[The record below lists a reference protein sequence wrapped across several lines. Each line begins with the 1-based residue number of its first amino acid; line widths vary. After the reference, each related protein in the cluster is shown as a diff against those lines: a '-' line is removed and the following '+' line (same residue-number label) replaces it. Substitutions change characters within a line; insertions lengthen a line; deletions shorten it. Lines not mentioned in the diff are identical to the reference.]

1 MQDFSDDLRRLRSRL
16 DEAQSYLRVEVLRGR
31 RPQLEAES
39 SRPDLWEQPERAR
52 AVTSELASI
61 SEDLTMFDRLAAD
74 ISDAETLNQLAVEE
88 GADSE
93 EAEIARLVGDIE
105 ARFDELELR
114 SLFTG
119 EFDERDAVCQIKS
132 GEGGTDSQD
141 WAEMLLR
148 MYRRW
153 AERRGFELEVT
164 ALSEGTE
171 AGYSSVD
178 FLLRGRCAYG
188 WMRSEHGVHRL
199 VRISPFNNEGKRQ
212 TAFTAVDVAP
222 FFEEVSAEVVIDE
235 KDLRI
240 DTYRSSGA
248 GGQHVNVTDSAVRI
262 THLLTG
268 IVTSCQNE
276 RSQHQNKERAMQML
290 AAKLLNLE
298 RKRRSDEIAGD
309 QGRAAQGGLRQ
320 PDPQLRDAALPD
332 GEGPAHPA
340 RDPQR
345 RSRPGRG
352 PRSVHG
358 VLAPLEPGL
367 GCRGRARGGWY
378 CRRAG
383 PGGRRCVRVIRRSHM
398 TEGCS

>member
-1 MQDFSDDLRRLRSRL
+1 MQDFSDDLRRLRGRL
-16 DEAQSYLRVEVLRGR
+16 EEAEAYLRVEALRAR
-31 RPQLEAES
+31 RPLLEAES
-39 SRPDLWEQPERAR
+39 ARPDLWEVPERAR

-61 SEDLTMFDRLAAD
+61 NEDLTMFERLAAD
-74 ISDAETLNQLAVEE
+74 ISDVETLNQLALEE
-88 GADSE
+88 GDDSE
-93 EAEIARLVGDIE
+93 EAEIAGLVAAISD
-105 ARFDELELR
+105 RFDELEVR

-153 AERRGFELEVT
+153 AERRGFDLEVT

-178 FLLRGRCAYG
+178 FLVRGRGAYG

-222 FFEEVSAEVVIDE
+222 FFEDVADEVVIDE
-235 KDLRI
+235 KDLRV

-262 THLLTG
+262 THMPTG

-298 RKRRSDEIAGD
+298 RKRRSDEIAGIKGEQRKVGFGSQIRSYVMQPYQMVRD
-309 QGRAAQGGLRQ
+309 QRTRYETPNVDAVLGGDLDPFMESWLRWSRASG
-320 PDPQLRDAALPD
+320 AAEPA
-332 GEGPAHPA
+332 EGAGTVA
-340 RDPQR
+340 E
-345 RSRPGRG
+345 RG
-352 PRSVHG
+352 PVAGG
-358 VLAPLEPGL
+358 VSE
-367 GCRGRARGGWY
+367 
-378 CRRAG
+378 
-383 PGGRRCVRVIRRSHM
+383 
-398 TEGCS
+398 

>member
-1 MQDFSDDLRRLRSRL
+1 MQDFGDELRRLRDRHRQA
-16 DEAQSYLRVEVLRGR
+16 EAYLRVDALRAR
-31 RPQLEAES
+31 LPQLEAES
-39 SRPDLWEQPERAR
+39 SRPDLWDQPERAR
-52 AVTSELASI
+52 AVTSELAVVTD
-61 SEDLTMFDRLAAD
+61 DLALFDRLDAD
-74 ISDAETLNQLAVEE
+74 ISDAETLTQLAVEE
-88 GADSE
+88 GDASE
-93 EAEIARLVGDIE
+93 EGEIARLVAAIAE
-105 ARFDELELR
+105 RFDDLELR

-153 AERRGFELEVT
+153 AERRGFEMEVT
-164 ALSEGTE
+164 ALSEGAE

-178 FLLRGRCAYG
+178 FLLKGRRAYG

-222 FFEEVSAEVVIDE
+222 FFAEVSEQVDIEE
-235 KDLRI
+235 KDLRV

-262 THLLTG
+262 THLPTG

-298 RKRRSDEIAGD
+298 RKRLADEIAGIKGEQQKVGFGSQIRSYVMQPYQMVKD
-309 QGRAAQGGLRQ
+309 QRTRHETPNIDAVLGGDLDPFMESWLRWSRASGEAAPQQGSASVAAPPAAGR
-320 PDPQLRDAALPD
+320 D
-332 GEGPAHPA
+332 
-340 RDPQR
+340 
-345 RSRPGRG
+345 S
-352 PRSVHG
+352 
-358 VLAPLEPGL
+358 
-367 GCRGRARGGWY
+367 
-378 CRRAG
+378 
-383 PGGRRCVRVIRRSHM
+383 
-398 TEGCS
+398 

>member
-1 MQDFSDDLRRLRSRL
+1 MQDFSDDLRVLWGRLG
-16 DEAQSYLRVEVLRGR
+16 EAKAYLRVEALRAR

-39 SRPDLWEQPERAR
+39 SRPDLWDQPERAR

-61 SEDLTMFDRLAAD
+61 IEDLTMFDRLAGD
-74 ISDAETLNQLAVEE
+74 ISDVETLNELAVEE
-88 GADSE
+88 GDDSE
-93 EAEIARLVGDIE
+93 EAEIVRLLSGIAV
-105 ARFDELELR
+105 RFDELEVR

-164 ALSEGTE
+164 AFSEGTE

-178 FLLRGRCAYG
+178 FLVRGRCAYG

-222 FFEEVSAEVVIDE
+222 FFEEVSDEVAIDE
-235 KDLRI
+235 KDLRV

-262 THLLTG
+262 THLPTG

-298 RKRRSDEIAGD
+298 RKRRSDEIAGIKGAQRKVGFGSQIRSYVMQPYQMVRD
-309 QGRAAQGGLRQ
+309 QRTRHETPNVDAVLGGDLDPFMESWLRWSRASGA
-320 PDPQLRDAALPD
+320 
-332 GEGPAHPA
+332 
-340 RDPQR
+340 
-345 RSRPGRG
+345 
-352 PRSVHG
+352 
-358 VLAPLEPGL
+358 
-367 GCRGRARGGWY
+367 
-378 CRRAG
+378 AG
-383 PGGRRCVRVIRRSHM
+383 PVEGAGTVAVPGQVAAGRS
-398 TEGCS
+398 E